1 MASVFVAA
9 SLPVGR
15 PHVKLRVW
23 NELDGYHTYIH
34 VRYEMGFK
42 KKQARGC
49 KGKGM
54 QAIVSPRR

>member
-23 NELDGYHTYIH
+23 KELDGYHTYIH

-54 QAIVSPRR
+54 